1 MPQTYDTTIKTD
13 PERAI
18 LVGVKF
24 KDDTMSEVQDSL
36 SELKQL
42 AKTSGMESVCEV
54 IQALETPNPAYFI
67 GRGKIEELE
76 AVIGELKAE
85 AIIFDEDLTPAQTRN
100 IENTLDT
107 IAIDRTSLILRIFE
121 QRAQTKAA
129 KLQVE
134 LAQLEYAL
142 PRLTRMWTHLSRQAA
157 GGAAGGGSGRGVGG
171 AMRGEG
177 ETQLQIDRRLT
188 REQMARVK
196 KDLRMVEKQHRVKRK
211 NREEMANISL
221 VGYTNAGKSTL
232 FNTLTGA
239 NRLAEDKLFATLDT
253 TTRVVELSG
262 NQQVLL
268 SDTVGFIK
276 KLPHNLVAAF
286 KATLEEVAEANLLL
300 HVVDASHPQA
310 SEQIDAVNT
319 VLEVLNASELPT
331 LMVFN
336 KIDLLEE
343 QIELQILRAKYPN
356 SIAISAETGE
366 GLDALKAQLAERF
379 AVHTSDIALTIPYA
393 EGKILDFLYK
403 HGEVLET
410 DYQGDG
416 IQVKARIA
424 DRYLKSVRPFME
436 YT

>member
-343 QIELQILRAKYPN
+343 QIELQILRTKYPN
-356 SIAISAETGE
+356 SIAISAVTGD
-366 GLDALKAQLAERF
+366 GLELLKAELAERF
-379 AVHTSDIALTIPYA
+379 AVHTTDISLTIPYA

-410 DYQGDG
+410 DYQGDA

>member
-1 MPQTYDTTIKTD
+1 MPQTYDTTIKTG

-24 KDDTMSEVQDSL
+24 KDDTMNQVQDSL
-36 SELKQL
+36 NELKQL
-42 AKTSGMESVCEV
+42 ARTSGMESVCEV
-54 IQALETPNPAYFI
+54 IQVLDAPNPAYFI
-67 GRGKIEELE
+67 GSGKIEELE
-76 AVIGELKAE
+76 AVIAELKAE

-100 IENTLDT
+100 IEGTLDI

-121 QRAQTKAA
+121 QRAQTKSA

-142 PRLTRMWTHLSRQAA
+142 PRLTRMWTHLSRQS
-157 GGAAGGGSGRGVGG
+157 AGGGAGGGTGGGSRGVGG

-196 KDLRMVEKQHRVKRK
+196 KDLRMVEKQHRVQRQ
-211 NREEMANISL
+211 NREEMTNISL

-232 FNTLTGA
+232 FNALTGA
-239 NRLAEDKLFATLDT
+239 NLLAEDKLFATLDT
-253 TTRVVELSG
+253 TTRVVALAG
-262 NQQVLL
+262 NQQILL

-276 KLPHNLVAAF
+276 KLPHHLVAAF

-310 SEQIDAVNT
+310 AEQIDAVNT
-319 VLEVLNASELPT
+319 VLEALNAAEIPT

-343 QIELQILRAKYPN
+343 QVELQILRAKYPD
-356 SIAISAETGE
+356 SVAISAETGE
-366 GLDALKAQLAERF
+366 ELDALKAELAKRF
-379 AVHTSDIALTIPYA
+379 AAHISDIALTIPYS
-393 EGKILDFLYK
+393 EGKMLDFLYK

-410 DYQGDG
+410 DYQSDA
-416 IQVKARIA
+416 IQVQARIP
-424 DRYLKSVRPFME
+424 DRYLKSVQPFM
-436 YT
+436 

>member
-343 QIELQILRAKYPN
+343 QIELQILRTKYPN
-356 SIAISAETGE
+356 SIAISAVTGD
-366 GLDALKAQLAERF
+366 GLELLKAKLAERF
-379 AVHTSDIALTIPYA
+379 AVHTTDISLTIPYA

>member
-343 QIELQILRAKYPN
+343 QIELQILRTKYPN
-356 SIAISAETGE
+356 SIAISAVTGD
-366 GLDALKAQLAERF
+366 GLELLKAKLAERF
-379 AVHTSDIALTIPYA
+379 AVHTTDISLTIPYA

-410 DYQGDG
+410 DYQGDA